1 MDNQYNQ
8 FGNTMQTNNLN
19 MNDIQ
24 TNSNPTNMDQTN
36 ISHNTNV
43 LSNDI
48 TSKDNSDGQLENINE
63 LHLEMFKEKV
73 KDWIHLDDDI
83 KTLNNALKERKKK
96 KNDLTPEILEFM
108 EKFKIKDMNTETGK
122 LKYSETVVKKPMNK
136 EYIRKKLVDFL
147 KNTQKADEATNFLLE
162 QRETKVNIKLK
173 RINNK

>member
-1 MDNQYNQ
+1 MNNQ

-24 TNSNPTNMDQTN
+24 TNMNQTN
-36 ISHNTNV
+36 ISPNTNV